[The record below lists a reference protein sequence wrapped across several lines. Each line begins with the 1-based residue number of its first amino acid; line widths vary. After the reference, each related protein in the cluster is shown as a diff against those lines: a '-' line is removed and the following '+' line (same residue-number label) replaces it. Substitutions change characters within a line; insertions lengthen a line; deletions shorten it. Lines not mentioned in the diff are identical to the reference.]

1 MATLKSAKKRIRTNE
16 HKRVVNKN
24 INSRIKS
31 TVKKML
37 SSTNKEEAVILYK
50 EAVSVIDRNA
60 DRGKL
65 HKNTAARKKARLTK
79 YLNKLEAAK

>member
-16 HKRVVNKN
+16 RKRIVNKN

-31 TVKKML
+31 SVKKML

-50 EAVSVIDRNA
+50 EAISVIDRNA
-60 DRGKL
+60 EKGKL

-79 YLNKLEAAK
+79 YLNSLEAAK